1 MTMTIASAQSWFDLD
16 WVKLHWGDV
25 LRSARDHL
33 LWAALAFAIGF
44 GLAVLL
50 VMMGRRWRSADPPLR
65 AFALV
70 ASAVPAVGIVSGMMP
85 TVTSRPVILGSV
97 ALSVTA
103 LVYRATMHGLDRVD
117 PKVVAEAIT
126 LGHSRWSRLTRVEF
140 PMSLLAIRSGVR
152 SAAVAAVGLIAVGG
166 QMLRGGLGLMV
177 RDAWATGPRTQR
189 VVGLVLIG
197 VLCLVVD
204 VAVRIAL
211 RPVRRSS

>member
-1 MTMTIASAQSWFDLD
+1 MTVMIASAQSWFDLE

-25 LRSARDHL
+25 LRAARDHL

-50 VMMGRRWRSADPPLR
+50 VMLGRRWRSADPPLR

-70 ASAVPAVGIVSGMMP
+70 AGAVPAVGIISGMMP

-117 PKVVAEAIT
+117 PEVVAEAII
-126 LGHSRWSRLTRVEF
+126 LGHSRWSRLARVEF
-140 PMSLLAIRSGVR
+140 PLSLLAIRSGVR

-189 VVGLVLIG
+189 VVGLLLIG

-204 VAVRIAL
+204 VTVRIAL
-211 RPVRRSS
+211 RPVRRSA

>member
-1 MTMTIASAQSWFDLD
+1 MRVMASAQSWVDVD
-16 WVKLHWGDV
+16 WVKLHWGDA
-25 LRSARDHL
+25 LSAMRDHL

-50 VMMGRRWRSADPPLR
+50 VMMARRWRSADPPLR

-117 PKVVAEAIT
+117 PEVVAEAIT

-177 RDAWATGPRTQR
+177 RDAWADGPRTQR
-189 VVGLVLIG
+189 VAGLVLIG
-197 VLCLVVD
+197 VLCFVVD
-204 VAVRIAL
+204 LTVRILL
-211 RPVRRSS
+211 RPARRSV

>member
-1 MTMTIASAQSWFDLD
+1 MTSTIASAQSWFDVE
-16 WVKLHWGDV
+16 WVKLHWGDA

-33 LWAALAFAIGF
+33 LWAALAFAVGF
-44 GLAVLL
+44 VLAVLL
-50 VMMGRRWRSADPPLR
+50 VMLGRRWRSVDPPLR

-85 TVTSRPVILGSV
+85 TVTSRPLILGSV

-117 PKVVAEAIT
+117 QKVVAEAIT

-152 SAAVAAVGLIAVGG
+152 SAAVAAIGLIAVGG

-177 RDAWATGPRTQR
+177 RDAWTNGPRTQR
-189 VVGLVLIG
+189 VVGLLLIG

-204 VAVRIAL
+204 VFVRIAL
-211 RPVRRSS
+211 RPVRRSA

>member
-1 MTMTIASAQSWFDLD
+1 MTVIPASAQSWFDLD

-189 VVGLVLIG
+189 VVGLALIG
-197 VLCLVVD
+197 VLCLMVD

-211 RPVRRSS
+211 RPVRRSA

>member
-1 MTMTIASAQSWFDLD
+1 MTVTMASAQSWLDLE
-16 WVKLHWGDV
+16 WVKLHWGDAV
-25 LRSARDHL
+25 RSARDHL

-211 RPVRRSS
+211 RPVRRSA